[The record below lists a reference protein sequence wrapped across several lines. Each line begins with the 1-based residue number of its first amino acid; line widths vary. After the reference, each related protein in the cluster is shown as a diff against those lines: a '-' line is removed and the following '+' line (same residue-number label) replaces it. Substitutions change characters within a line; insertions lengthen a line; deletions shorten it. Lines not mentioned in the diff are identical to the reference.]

1 MTWCFRLRADIRET
15 SGLGSTEPEW
25 LIEDH
30 GPGQQVKLV
39 SRNPGSPEPG
49 PLSEARSVI
58 LQGSGYG
65 SEDEAE
71 AAGLLWRSRLIRAFA
86 TVRIGAD
93 FGDRTAQGGFT
104 EAGLQA
110 FAPGVRALNDV
121 HGLML
126 FECDPR
132 PVFLGVGPITARV
145 SSPHERLVDAMN
157 NAIAN
162 GGLSEERQVA
172 YDLFAASFGQSSA
185 DARFAL
191 LMMALGSLIH
201 PAPRPEA
208 SRRHVEALI
217 EATDN
222 SGLSKS
228 EINSIEGSLSWLLD
242 ESIGQAGRRLA
253 RTLEPKRY
261 KDEAPATFFTRC
273 YEMRSQLMHG
283 HHPLPTRDQIGE
295 RAAPL
300 EVFVADLLSEQE
312 TLGETPAPDSG
323 RGRSRVNVN
332 PLSRIIRYITVRIGK
347 LGRHR

>member
-1 MTWCFRLRADIRET
+1 VTWCFRVRADIRET
-15 SGLGSTEPEW
+15 SRLGCADAEW
-25 LIEDH
+25 VIEDR

-39 SRNPGSPEPG
+39 SRSLEPG

-58 LQGSGYG
+58 LRGSGYG
-65 SEDEAE
+65 SEDEAT
-71 AAGLLWRSRLIRAFA
+71 AAGQLWRSRLMRAFA

-93 FGDRTAQGGFT
+93 FGDRAPHGGFT
-104 EAGLQA
+104 EAGLEALGAQ
-110 FAPGVRALNDV
+110 GIRTLNDV
-121 HGLML
+121 HGLMV
-126 FECDPR
+126 FDCEPT
-132 PVFLGVGPITARV
+132 PVFLGVNPITARV
-145 SSPHERLVDAMN
+145 SSPHERLVDAMT

-172 YDLFAASFGQSSA
+172 YDLFAASFGQPSA

-191 LMMALGSLIH
+191 LMMALESLID
-201 PAPRPEA
+201 PSPRPEK

-217 EATDN
+217 EATKS
-222 SGLSKS
+222 SGLGKS
-228 EINSIEGSLSWLLD
+228 EIDSIKGSLSWLLD

-253 RTLEPKRY
+253 KTLEPRRY

-283 HHPLPTRDQIGE
+283 HHPLPTRDQIGA

-312 TLGETPAPDSG
+312 MTREAPNAESG
-323 RGRSRVNVN
+323 RGRPRVNAN
-332 PLSRIIRYITVRIGK
+332 PVSQIIKYISGRADK
-347 LGRHR
+347 LRRH